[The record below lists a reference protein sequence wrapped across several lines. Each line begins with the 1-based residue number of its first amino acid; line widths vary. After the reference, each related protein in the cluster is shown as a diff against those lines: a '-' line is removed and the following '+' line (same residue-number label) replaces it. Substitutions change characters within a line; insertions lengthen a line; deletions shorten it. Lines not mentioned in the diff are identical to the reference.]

1 MIGLSFICFP
11 QRSLVRVLTM
21 QHRFSPGQ
29 SRYRQSVWQ
38 TLLGL
43 ALVGMA
49 LGLMLAGRLPLP
61 TCPPVLA
68 TSRERTVS
76 AQQNARIFD
85 TVCRLIERR
94 YYDPRLHGANWRD
107 LTQQFRRQA
116 LAARDEFALYQT
128 INQLL
133 AALDDQHTFALPP
146 SRVREEKQGARV
158 GLGIQLRKLE
168 GQWVVTHTLG
178 GSAAQEAGIRP
189 GWIMAEIDGQ
199 PFTGFKPGQ
208 RFQAGQSVKLK
219 LLDPNDRPK
228 RIEVICRPFAT
239 TPEQRAQ
246 YLPDGILYLRFTEFA
261 PKTADWLEEQLTS
274 NPQAAGLIFDLREN
288 TGGLLDVLA
297 DCLRL
302 IYRQDV
308 VFGDFIQRNQKPLRM
323 RVSGNRQAFTGPVL
337 VLIDEHSASA
347 AEIFAAAVQETGRG
361 TVIGRRT
368 AGAVLASI
376 QEPLPDGGKVQISIR
391 DYRTVRGVRLEGQGV
406 TPDVTVKLT
415 LEDVRRNVD
424 VDLRYAMQQLTL
436 KLQRQGQGSRLRPG
450 CPSGSGWTPHL
461 PVPVWVGGHSAGKLA
476 SEVGGLD
483 SPSPVMANCAFV
495 F

>member
-1 MIGLSFICFP
+1 
-11 QRSLVRVLTM
+11 M
-21 QHRFSPGQ
+21 QHRFPSSQGRCSQ
-29 SRYRQSVWQ
+29 RLWR
-38 TLLGL
+38 TFLG
-43 ALVGMA
+43 VA
-49 LGLMLAGRLPLP
+49 LGLLLAGSFPWP
-61 TCPPVLA
+61 VYPPVLA
-68 TSRERTVS
+68 TSWATSRETSRETTVS
-76 AQQNARIFD
+76 AQQNVRVFD

-107 LTQQFRRQA
+107 LTQQFRQQA
-116 LAARDEFALYQT
+116 LAARDESTLYRV

-133 AALDDQHTFALPP
+133 ATLDDQHTFALPP

-168 GQWVVTHTLG
+168 GQWVITHTLG
-178 GSAAQEAGIRP
+178 GSAAHEAGIRP
-189 GWIMAEIDGQ
+189 GWIIAEMDGQ
-199 PFTGFKPGQ
+199 PFTGFRPGQ

-219 LLDPNDRPK
+219 FLDPNDRPK
-228 RIEVICRPFAT
+228 RVEVICRPFAT

-246 YLPDGILYLRFTEFA
+246 YLPDGVLYLRFTEFA
-261 PKTADWLEEQLTS
+261 PKTADWLEEHITS

-323 RVSGNRQAFTGPVL
+323 RVSGNRQAFAGPVL

-391 DYRTVRGVRLEGQGV
+391 DYRTVRGVRLQGQGV

-415 LEDVRRNVD
+415 LEDVRRNID
-424 VDLRYAMQQLTL
+424 VDLRYALQQLALTL
-436 KLQRQGQGSRLRPG
+436 KRQGQR
-450 CPSGSGWTPHL
+450 SGLIKVLPDGLPQLGRTPHL
-461 PVPVWVGGHSAGKLA
+461 PLPAGATCHSAGKHNLGT
-476 SEVGGLD
+476 VRLD
-483 SPSPVMANCAFV
+483 SQSPVMANCAFV

>member
-1 MIGLSFICFP
+1 
-11 QRSLVRVLTM
+11 M
-21 QHRFSPGQ
+21 QHRFPPGQ
-29 SRYRQSVWQ
+29 SRYRQVFWQ
-38 TLLGL
+38 TLLS
-43 ALVGMA
+43 VA

-61 TCPPVLA
+61 DCPPVLA
-68 TSRERTVS
+68 ASRETGRARTVS
-76 AQQNARIFD
+76 SQQNARVFD

-116 LAARDEFALYQT
+116 LAARDEFTLYHT

-133 AALDDQHTFALPP
+133 ATLDDQHTFALPP

-158 GLGIQLRKLE
+158 GLGIQLRKIE

-189 GWIMAEIDGQ
+189 GWIMAEMDGQ
-199 PFTGFKPGQ
+199 PFTGFRPGQ
-208 RFQAGQSVKLK
+208 RFQVGQSVKLK
-219 LLDPNDRPK
+219 LIDPNDRPK
-228 RIEVICRPFAT
+228 RVEVICRPFAT

-246 YLPDGILYLRFTEFA
+246 YLPDGVLYLRFTEFA
-261 PKTADWLEEQLTS
+261 PKTADWLEEQITS
-274 NPQAAGLIFDLREN
+274 NPQATGLIFDLREN

-302 IYRQDV
+302 IYREDV

-323 RVSGNRQAFTGPVL
+323 RVSGNRHAFTGPVL

-347 AEIFAAAVQETGRG
+347 AEIFAAAVQETARG

-406 TPDVTVKLT
+406 TPDVIVKLT

-424 VDLRYAMQQLTL
+424 VDLRHAMQQLAL
-436 KLQRQGQGSRLRPG
+436 KLQRQGQGSRLHPG
-450 CPSGSGWTPHL
+450 CPSGSGRTPHL
-461 PVPVWVGGHSAGKLA
+461 PAPVWMSGHSAGKPA
-476 SEVGGLD
+476 SEEVGGLD

>member
-1 MIGLSFICFP
+1 
-11 QRSLVRVLTM
+11 M
-21 QHRFSPGQ
+21 QHRFPSSQGRCSQ
-29 SRYRQSVWQ
+29 RLWR
-38 TLLGL
+38 TFLG
-43 ALVGMA
+43 VA
-49 LGLMLAGRLPLP
+49 LGLLLAGSFPWP
-61 TCPPVLA
+61 VYPPVLA
-68 TSRERTVS
+68 TSWATSRETSRETTVS
-76 AQQNARIFD
+76 AQQNVRVFD

-107 LTQQFRRQA
+107 LTQQFRQQA
-116 LAARDEFALYQT
+116 LAARDESTLYRV

-133 AALDDQHTFALPP
+133 ATLDDQHTFALPP

-168 GQWVVTHTLG
+168 GQWVITHTLG
-178 GSAAQEAGIRP
+178 GSAAHEAGIRP
-189 GWIMAEIDGQ
+189 GWIIAEMDGQ
-199 PFTGFKPGQ
+199 PFTGFRPGQ

-219 LLDPNDRPK
+219 FLDPNDRPK
-228 RIEVICRPFAT
+228 RVEVICRPFAT

-246 YLPDGILYLRFTEFA
+246 YLPDGVLYLRFTEFA
-261 PKTADWLEEQLTS
+261 PKTADWLEEHITS

-323 RVSGNRQAFTGPVL
+323 RVSGNRQAYTGPVL

-424 VDLRYAMQQLTL
+424 VDLRYALQQLALTL
-436 KLQRQGQGSRLRPG
+436 KRQGQRSGLIKVLPDGLHRPG
-450 CPSGSGWTPHL
+450 RTPHL
-461 PVPVWVGGHSAGKLA
+461 PLPAGATCHSAGKHNLGT
-476 SEVGGLD
+476 VRLD
-483 SPSPVMANCAFV
+483 SQSPVMANCAFV